1 MQYLLTACLF
11 FFTFLSNAQY
21 QTQLELSKN
30 FTDGNY
36 IVYRNDLGK
45 IDKIAKQWPINIV
58 RNGDVIE
65 KIVVKRAG
73 VVEEEYM
80 PDLKESPGYFMGDN
94 YRLIFLQ
101 DIILCYKQSGNGYN
115 ASDFDLAFEFTL
127 DANAKTL
134 KVEEAKQYL
143 ANYRNATLAHQST
156 ARETIAKNKEAN
168 EAKER
173 EANSLKGKNVKSLA
187 FKAVEIPEKFT
198 HYSKLQFGII
208 ATLQD
213 GTELKTKN
221 LGGKTDFEESYDISV
236 PGCIYV
242 DGKIEVG
249 TDASFFT
256 NDEISVIIKNL
267 HNPNQQLIHKIPIPY
282 NLPIEIFMNGKN
294 GNSGTS
300 GNSGNRNCSNGSAGQ
315 AGYNGEDGS
324 DCTIKIIETKHKIT
338 GATLYAAEITRMRDK
353 KIFKLKW
360 DASSPIT
367 INNSGGKGGE
377 GGRGGYLA
385 SGCKNGIAR
394 GGSGG
399 PGGTGGRGGNV
410 NITMSSVNIPKSAIV
425 INNNGGKGGI
435 PGEGKDGG
443 STGISGKDGID
454 GKIEINTSA
463 VKLSW

>member
-187 FKAVEIPEKFT
+187 FKAVEIPKQIGNYT
-198 HYSKLQFGII
+198 KLEFGVI

-213 GTELKTKN
+213 GKELKTKN
-221 LGGKTDFEESYDISV
+221 LGGGTDFEFSYDIV
-236 PGCIYV
+236 APGCTFANGV
-242 DGKIEVG
+242 LEVG
-249 TDASFFT
+249 DDASVFT
-256 NDEISVIIKNL
+256 NDELVITIKNM
-267 HNPNQQLIHKIPIPY
+267 HNPSQSTQHKITLTYDAPITLTY
-282 NLPIEIFMNGKN
+282 KT
-294 GNSGTS
+294 SS
-300 GNSGNRNCSNGSAGQ
+300 GNSGQSGNNGGSNNCDGRPGANGSSGEN
-315 AGYNGEDGS
+315 GRDYNIRIAEG
-324 DCTIKIIETKHKIT
+324 KHKKTNETIY
-338 GATLYAAEITRMRDK
+338 LAEITVTGDDK
-353 KIFKLKW
+353 VKKLKLSP
-360 DASSPIT
+360 SSMVKIIT
-367 INNSGGKGGE
+367 TGAN
-377 GGRGGYLA
+377 GGRGGDGGRPCGNA
-385 SGCKNGIAR
+385 GR

-399 PGGTGGRGGNV
+399 NGGPGGRGGNV
-410 NITMSSVNIPKSAIV
+410 TITKAAANINTGIFNIVNTGGTGGVA
-425 INNNGGKGGI
+425 GKGSNGAM
-435 PGEGKDGG
+435 
-443 STGISGKDGID
+443 TGMSGRSGDD
-454 GKIEINTSA
+454 GKVQTIVSPF
-463 VKLSW
+463 KHSW

>member
-1 MQYLLTACLF
+1 
-11 FFTFLSNAQY
+11 
-21 QTQLELSKN
+21 
-30 FTDGNY
+30 
-36 IVYRNDLGK
+36 
-45 IDKIAKQWPINIV
+45 
-58 RNGDVIE
+58 
-65 KIVVKRAG
+65 
-73 VVEEEYM
+73 
-80 PDLKESPGYFMGDN
+80 
-94 YRLIFLQ
+94 
-101 DIILCYKQSGNGYN
+101 
-115 ASDFDLAFEFTL
+115 
-127 DANAKTL
+127 
-134 KVEEAKQYL
+134 
-143 ANYRNATLAHQST
+143 
-156 ARETIAKNKEAN
+156 
-168 EAKER
+168 
-173 EANSLKGKNVKSLA
+173 
-187 FKAVEIPEKFT
+187 
-198 HYSKLQFGII
+198 LQFGII